1 MLHAW
6 LPRWA
11 PIARYVSHYN
21 KNVIIDA
28 SDFLRSHPWPGR
40 SIADTFDD
48 STHRASNFTKR
59 FLGTIKVICGRT
71 GTEGLDDEIDM
82 EYERALFDASE
93 GDYNQPFYW
102 SATLQ
107 QSFREELEK

>member
-1 MLHAW
+1 MVFKVGTFKSV
-6 LPRWA
+6 
-11 PIARYVSHYN
+11 RYVS
-21 KNVIIDA
+21 VITLRDPDA

-59 FLGTIKVICGRT
+59 FLGAIKVICGRT
-71 GTEGLDDEIDM
+71 GTEGYDDEAEM

-93 GDYNQPFYW
+93 GGHSGNQPFYW
-102 SATLQ
+102 SADLQ

>member
-1 MLHAW
+1 MHGFQGGH
-6 LPRWA
+6 LPKTV
-11 PIARYVSHYN
+11 RYVS
-21 KNVIIDA
+21 VITQLNTDA

-48 STHRASNFTKR
+48 STHRATNLTKR
-59 FLGTIKVICGRT
+59 FLGAIKVICGRT
-71 GTEGLDDEIDM
+71 GSESYDDEADM

-93 GDYNQPFYW
+93 GGHNQPFYW
-102 SATLQ
+102 SADLQ